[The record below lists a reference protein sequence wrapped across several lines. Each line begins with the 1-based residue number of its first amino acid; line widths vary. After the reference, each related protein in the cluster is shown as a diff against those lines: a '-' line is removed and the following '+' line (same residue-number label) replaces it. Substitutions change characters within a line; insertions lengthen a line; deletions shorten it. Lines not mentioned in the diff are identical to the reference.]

1 MTQISYIFVWLG
13 RCFLERL
20 MVLKQ
25 AFSPEIL
32 HCVCKGGHVESGAR
46 VFTYHTGSIKI
57 GNKVK
62 IGRGSVISNYDKN
75 GAVDIG
81 DGTAIGWYNNFYC
94 QGGLSIGKNV
104 LFASNV
110 CILTSNHGWKDAST
124 PIMCQHSSCK
134 GVRIGDDSWI
144 GYNAII
150 LPGVNIGCHVVIGA
164 GSVVTKDMPDYAVCA
179 GNPCRVIHMIK
190 EGSAK

>member
-1 MTQISYIFVWLG
+1 
-13 RCFLERL
+13 
-20 MVLKQ
+20 MVIKQ
-25 AFSPEIL
+25 SFSPEIL

-46 VFTYHTGSIKI
+46 VFTYHPGSIQI

-62 IGRGSVISNYDKN
+62 IGRGAVISNYDKN
-75 GAVDIG
+75 GTVDIG
-81 DGTAIGWYNNFYC
+81 DGTAIGWYDNFYC

-110 CILTSNHGWKDAST
+110 CILTSNHGWDDATTSIMGQGSSYKDVS
-124 PIMCQHSSCK
+124 
-134 GVRIGDDSWI
+134 IGDDSWI
-144 GYNAII
+144 GYNSII

-179 GNPCRVIHMIK
+179 GNPCRVIYIMK
-190 EGSAK
+190 ERSVK